1 MKNLTLPLSLAAAAM
16 LGACS
21 SSPVHTTNTAGEIYT
36 APPGRT
42 AQIGTGKVTDL
53 VDPMGP
59 VAGIATQ
66 RMTLLMQ
73 DGSYQVIDRRG
84 PELAMGERVR
94 VR

>member
-1 MKNLTLPLSLAAAAM
+1 MKKLSLPLIVLAAAT

-21 SSPVHTTNTAGEIYT
+21 STPVHMTSTAGEIYT
-36 APPGRT
+36 SPPGRT
-42 AQIGTGKVTDL
+42 AYIGTGKVTDL

-59 VAGIATQ
+59 VAGISTQ